1 MNWGEIAELCH
12 AESRRIRREL
22 PGMATFFPPRCDIAE
37 TFLAL
42 ERENNDVV
50 GIAVRQFAMHRTW
63 PKMTGVER
71 AMLCFRLDFA
81 ATLANLLFE
90 QPAPWTDV
98 EDQGDD
104 EERLGWLMLF
114 AWEHQGFS
122 ALHDNLG
129 RFYSHERVG

>member
-12 AESRRIRREL
+12 TESRRIRRDL
-22 PGMATFFPPRCDIAE
+22 PSMATFISTGSDVAE
-37 TFLAL
+37 TFLA
-42 ERENNDVV
+42 RESETNDVV
-50 GIAVRQFAMHRTW
+50 VVAVRQFAMHRTW
-63 PKMTGVER
+63 PKMTVLER

-81 ATLANLLFE
+81 ANLASLLFE

-122 ALHDNLG
+122 SLHDNLQ
-129 RFYSHERVG
+129 RLVG

>member
-12 AESRRIRREL
+12 NESQRIRLEL
-22 PGMATFFPPRCDIAE
+22 PGMATFLPQRCDIAE

-42 ERENNDVV
+42 EHETNDVV
-50 GIAVRQFAMHRTW
+50 GVAVRQFAAHRTW
-63 PKMTGVER
+63 PKMTALER
-71 AMLCFRLDFA
+71 NMLCFRLEFA
-81 ATLANLLFE
+81 AAVASLLFE

-104 EERLGWLMLF
+104 EERIAWLMLF

-122 ALHDNLG
+122 ALHENLA
-129 RFYSHERVG
+129 RLFSYERLV